1 MTLAFSPLHELF
13 AARVDGIDLRATL
26 ATATIREIEAAMDR
40 HAVLVFR
47 EQQITEDEQ
56 LAFTG
61 RLGPMD
67 PGRHLAVRQH
77 RRVRPEFADVSNL
90 DEKGRVADRN
100 HRRILSN
107 MATRLWHTDSSYK
120 RPAAKFSL
128 LYCSAIPSWGG
139 ETEFADMRAAYD
151 ALPERLRDEAE
162 DRSAE
167 HYVHHSRATLGFA
180 PSPEEIAG
188 AIPPVTWPLVR
199 THPGSGR
206 RLLYIGA
213 HATHVVGLSLPE
225 GRVLLSDL
233 LEHATQ
239 RQFVYR
245 HEWQVGDLVIWDNRA
260 VLHRG
265 RHYDLAQ
272 RRDMRRSTVE
282 DAAVSTTASLG
293 GSP

>member
-1 MTLAFSPLHELF
+1 VTLAFTPLHPVF
-13 AARVDGIDLRATL
+13 AARADGIDLRDRIGDT
-26 ATATIREIEAAMDR
+26 TVREIDAALER
-40 HAVLVFR
+40 YAVLVFR
-47 EQQITEDEQ
+47 DQQLSQDEQ
-56 LAFTG
+56 LAFTARFG
-61 RLGPMD
+61 RMD

-90 DEKGRVADRN
+90 DEDGRVADRN

-120 RPAAKFSL
+120 QPAAKFSL
-128 LYCSAIPSWGG
+128 LYCSAIPDWGG

-151 ALPERLRDEAE
+151 ALPDRLREEAE
-162 DRSAE
+162 GRSAE
-167 HYVHHSRATLGFA
+167 HYVHHSRAMLGFA
-180 PSPEEIAG
+180 PSDDEIAG

-199 THPGSGR
+199 AHAGSGR
-206 RLLYIGA
+206 KLLYIGA

-245 HEWQVGDLVIWDNRA
+245 HEWRPGDLVMWDNRA

-265 RHYDLAQ
+265 RRYDLAQ

-282 DAAVSTTASLG
+282 DEAH
-293 GSP
+293 

>member
-1 MTLAFSPLHELF
+1 MALKISPLHPVF
-13 AARVDGIDLRATL
+13 AAVAEGIDLRDPLSA
-26 ATATIREIEAAMDR
+26 AAAREIEAAMDR
-40 HAVLVFR
+40 DAVLAFR
-47 EQQITEDEQ
+47 DQDISEDQQ
-56 LAFTG
+56 LAFTAAF
-61 RLGPMD
+61 GPMD
-67 PGRHLAVRQH
+67 PGRHLAVRQQ
-77 RRVRPEFADVSNL
+77 RRVRQEFADVSNL
-90 DEKGRVADRN
+90 DEHGNVAGRN

-120 RPAAKFSL
+120 QPAAKFSL
-128 LYCSAIPSWGG
+128 LYCSAIPEWGG

-151 ALPERLRDEAE
+151 ALPERLRAE
-162 DRSAE
+162 VEGRCAE

-199 THPGSGR
+199 THAGSGR

-213 HATHVVGLSLPE
+213 HATHVVGLSVPE
-225 GRVLLSDL
+225 GRVLLADL

-245 HEWQVGDLVIWDNRA
+245 HAWRPGDLVMWDNRA

-265 RHYDLAQ
+265 RRYDLGQ

-282 DAAVSTTASLG
+282 DTLPAAPTGT
-293 GSP
+293 

>member
-1 MTLAFSPLHELF
+1 
-13 AARVDGIDLRATL
+13 
-26 ATATIREIEAAMDR
+26 
-40 HAVLVFR
+40 
-47 EQQITEDEQ
+47 
-56 LAFTG
+56 
-61 RLGPMD
+61 
-67 PGRHLAVRQH
+67 
-77 RRVRPEFADVSNL
+77 
-90 DEKGRVADRN
+90 
-100 HRRILSN
+100 

-120 RPAAKFSL
+120 RPAAKYSL
-128 LYCSAIPSWGG
+128 LYCSAIPEWGG

-151 ALPERLRDEAE
+151 ALPDRLRAEAE
-162 DRSAE
+162 GRSAE

-199 THPGSGR
+199 THAGSGR
-206 RLLYIGA
+206 KLLYIGA

-245 HEWQVGDLVIWDNRA
+245 HAWRPGDLVMWDNRA

-265 RHYDLAQ
+265 RRYDLAQ

-282 DAAVSTTASLG
+282 DSL
-293 GSP
+293 PAE

>member
-1 MTLAFSPLHELF
+1 MITMLSFSPLHPLF
-13 AARVDGIDLRATL
+13 AARADGIDLREAISDTS
-26 ATATIREIEAAMDR
+26 IREIEAVMDR
-40 HAVLVFR
+40 VAVLVFR
-47 EQQITEDEQ
+47 DQYLSEDEQ
-56 LAFTG
+56 LAFTARFG
-61 RLGPMD
+61 SMD

-90 DEKGRVADRN
+90 DETGQVADRN

-120 RPAAKFSL
+120 KPAAKFSL
-128 LYCSAIPSWGG
+128 LYCGAIPDWGG
-139 ETEFADMRAAYD
+139 ETEFADLRAAYD
-151 ALPERLRDEAE
+151 ALPERLRAEAE
-162 DRSAE
+162 GRAAE

-188 AIPPVTWPLVR
+188 AIPPITWPLVR

-206 RLLYIGA
+206 KLLYIGA

-225 GRVLLSDL
+225 GRVLLADL

-245 HEWQVGDLVIWDNRA
+245 HEWRPNDLVMWDNRA

-265 RHYDLAQ
+265 RRYDLAQ

-282 DAAVSTTASLG
+282 DAV
-293 GSP
+293 

>member
-1 MTLAFSPLHELF
+1 MKLNFTPLHPLF
-13 AARVDGIDLRATL
+13 AALAGGIDLRDPLDGA
-26 ATATIREIEAAMDR
+26 AAREIETAMDR
-40 HAVLVFR
+40 YAVLVFR
-47 EQQITEDEQ
+47 GQDVSEEEQ
-56 LAFTG
+56 LAFTAAF
-61 RLGPMD
+61 GPMD

-90 DEKGRVADRN
+90 DEAGNVAGRN

-120 RPAAKFSL
+120 KPAAKFSL
-128 LYCSAIPSWGG
+128 LYCSAIPDWGG
-139 ETEFADMRAAYD
+139 ETEFADMCAAYD
-151 ALPERLRDEAE
+151 ALPERLRQEAE
-162 DRSAE
+162 GRSAE
-167 HYVHHSRATLGFA
+167 HYVHHSRAKLGFA

-188 AIPPVTWPLVR
+188 AIPPVVWPIVR
-199 THPGSGR
+199 VHPGSGR
-206 RLLYIGA
+206 KLLYLGA

-225 GRVLLSDL
+225 GRVLLCDL

-245 HEWQVGDLVIWDNRA
+245 HEWRPGDLVMWDNRA

-265 RHYDLAQ
+265 RRYDLSQ

-282 DAAVSTTASLG
+282 DSL
-293 GSP
+293 PA

>member
-1 MTLAFSPLHELF
+1 MSLTFVPLHPLF
-13 AARVDGIDLRATL
+13 AACADGVDLRDDL
-26 ATATIREIEAAMDR
+26 ATATVREIEAAMDR
-40 HAVLVFR
+40 FAVLVFR
-47 EQQITEDEQ
+47 RQELGEDEQ
-56 LAFTG
+56 LAFTA

-90 DEKGRVADRN
+90 DEQGRVADRN

-120 RPAAKFSL
+120 KPAAKFSL
-128 LYCSAIPSWGG
+128 LYCSAIPLWGG

-151 ALPERLRDEAE
+151 ALPDRLRDEAE
-162 DRSAE
+162 GREAE

-180 PSPEEIAG
+180 PSEEEIAG
-188 AIPPVTWPLVR
+188 AIPAVTWPLVR
-199 THPGSGR
+199 SHAGSGR
-206 RLLYIGA
+206 KLLYIGS

-225 GRVLLSDL
+225 GRVLLADL

-245 HEWQVGDLVIWDNRA
+245 HEWRPRDLVMWDNRA

-265 RHYDLAQ
+265 RRYDLVQ

-282 DAAVSTTASLG
+282 DRL
-293 GSP
+293 

>member
-1 MTLAFSPLHELF
+1 MTLNFSPLHPIF
-13 AARVDGIDLRATL
+13 AALTEGIDLRSPL
-26 ATATIREIEAAMDR
+26 AVASAREIEAAMDR
-40 HAVLVFR
+40 YAVLVFR
-47 EQQITEDEQ
+47 GQDLTQDEQ
-56 LAFTG
+56 LAFTAAF
-61 RLGPMD
+61 GPMD
-67 PGRHLAVRQH
+67 PGRHLAVRQQ

-90 DEKGRVADRN
+90 DEHGKVADRN

-120 RPAAKFSL
+120 QPAAKFSL
-128 LYCSAIPSWGG
+128 LYCSAIPDWGG

-151 ALPERLRDEAE
+151 ALPERLRAEAE
-162 DRSAE
+162 GRSAE

-180 PSPEEIAG
+180 PSPEEIDG
-188 AIPPVTWPLVR
+188 AIPPVAWPLIR
-199 THPGSGR
+199 NHAGSGR
-206 RLLYIGA
+206 KLLYIGA

-225 GRVLLSDL
+225 GKVLLSDL

-245 HEWQVGDLVIWDNRA
+245 HEWRPGDLVIWDNRA

-265 RHYDLAQ
+265 RRYDLSQ

-282 DAAVSTTASLG
+282 DGQPSK
-293 GSP
+293 P

>member
-1 MTLAFSPLHELF
+1 MTLAFSPLHPIF
-13 AARVDGIDLRATL
+13 AALAKGIELSVPLDLGVV
-26 ATATIREIEAAMDR
+26 REIEAAMDQY
-40 HAVLVFR
+40 AVLVFR
-47 EQQITEDEQ
+47 DQLIDQVQQ
-56 LAFTG
+56 LAFT
-61 RLGPMD
+61 RNFGPLD

-90 DEKGRVADRN
+90 DEEGRVAGRD

-120 RPAAKFSL
+120 KPAAKFSL
-128 LYCSAIPSWGG
+128 LYCSAIPNWGG

-151 ALPERLRDEAE
+151 ALPDRLRAEAE
-162 DRSAE
+162 GREVE

-180 PSPEEIAG
+180 PSEDEIAG

-199 THPGSGR
+199 THAGSGR
-206 RLLYIGA
+206 KVLYIGS
-213 HATHVVGLSLPE
+213 HATRVLGLSLPE

-245 HEWQVGDLVIWDNRA
+245 HEWKPGDLVMWDNRA

-265 RHYDLAQ
+265 RRYDLAQ

-282 DAAVSTTASLG
+282 DALPADVG
-293 GSP
+293 

>member
-1 MTLAFSPLHELF
+1 MPLNFSPLHPVF
-13 AARVDGIDLRATL
+13 AAVADGIDLRDPL
-26 ATATIREIEAAMDR
+26 ADAVARELDAAMDR
-40 HAVLVFR
+40 YAVLVFR
-47 EQQITEDEQ
+47 GQDITEDQQ
-56 LAFTG
+56 LAFTAAF
-61 RLGPMD
+61 GPMD
-67 PGRHLAVRQH
+67 PGRHLAVRQQ

-90 DEKGRVADRN
+90 DEHGNVADRN

-120 RPAAKFSL
+120 HPAAKFSL
-128 LYCSAIPSWGG
+128 LYCSAIPDCGG

-151 ALPERLRDEAE
+151 ALPEQLRAEAE
-162 DRSAE
+162 GRSAE
-167 HYVHHSRATLGFA
+167 HYVHYSRATLGFA

-188 AIPPVTWPLVR
+188 AIPPATWPLIR
-199 THPGSGR
+199 IHAGSGR
-206 RLLYIGA
+206 KLLYIGA

-239 RQFVYR
+239 RRFVYR
-245 HEWQVGDLVIWDNRA
+245 HEWRPGDLVMWDNRA

-265 RHYDLAQ
+265 RRYDLGQ

-282 DAAVSTTASLG
+282 DTRPAEATTA
-293 GSP
+293 

>member
-1 MTLAFSPLHELF
+1 MSLSFTPLHPLF
-13 AARVDGIDLRATL
+13 AARAEGIDVRGRVD
-26 ATATIREIEAAMDR
+26 TAMAREIEAAMDR
-40 HAVLVFR
+40 FAVLVFR
-47 EQQITEDEQ
+47 DQQISEEQQ
-56 LAFTG
+56 LAFTAAF
-61 RLGPMD
+61 GPMD

-90 DEKGRVADRN
+90 DEAGNVADRN

-120 RPAAKFSL
+120 QPAAKFSL
-128 LYCSAIPSWGG
+128 LYCSAIPDWGG
-139 ETEFADMRAAYD
+139 ETEFADMRAACD
-151 ALPERLRDEAE
+151 ALPARLRAEAE
-162 DRSAE
+162 GREAE

-180 PSPEEIAG
+180 PSQEEIAG
-188 AIPPVTWPLVR
+188 ALPPVTWPLIR
-199 THPGSGR
+199 THASSGR
-206 RLLYIGA
+206 KLLYLGA
-213 HATHVVGLSLPE
+213 HATHVIGLSLPE

-245 HEWQVGDLVIWDNRA
+245 HEWRPGDLVMWDNRA

-265 RHYDLAQ
+265 RRYDLAQ

-282 DAAVSTTASLG
+282 DTWPA
-293 GSP
+293 

>member
-1 MTLAFSPLHELF
+1 
-13 AARVDGIDLRATL
+13 
-26 ATATIREIEAAMDR
+26 
-40 HAVLVFR
+40 
-47 EQQITEDEQ
+47 
-56 LAFTG
+56 
-61 RLGPMD
+61 MD

-90 DEKGRVADRN
+90 DEEGRVAGRN

-120 RPAAKFSL
+120 QPAAKFSL
-128 LYCSAIPSWGG
+128 LYCSAIPDWGG

-151 ALPERLRDEAE
+151 ALPGRLGEEAE

-180 PSPEEIAG
+180 PSEDEIAG
-188 AIPPVTWPLVR
+188 AIPPVIWPLVR
-199 THPGSGR
+199 THPGSR
-206 RLLYIGA
+206 RKLLYIGA

-245 HEWQVGDLVIWDNRA
+245 HEWRPGDLVMWDNRA

-265 RHYDLAQ
+265 RRYDLAQ

-282 DAAVSTTASLG
+282 DECIDQTRTPLTGTASG
-293 GSP
+293 RCTRSS

>member
-1 MTLAFSPLHELF
+1 MALAFTPLHPLF
-13 AARVDGIDLRATL
+13 AARAEGIDLRHAL
-26 ATATIREIEAAMDR
+26 DAATIGEIEAAMGR
-40 HAVLVFR
+40 YAVLAFR
-47 EQQITEDEQ
+47 DQQIDEDQQ
-56 LAFTG
+56 LAFTA

-90 DEKGRVADRN
+90 DEAGNVADRN

-128 LYCSAIPSWGG
+128 LYCSAIPEWGG

-151 ALPERLRDEAE
+151 ALPPRLRDEAE
-162 DRSAE
+162 GRSAE
-167 HYVHHSRATLGFA
+167 HYVHHSRAMLGFA

-199 THPGSGR
+199 THAGSGR
-206 RLLYIGA
+206 KLLYIGA
-213 HATHVVGLSLPE
+213 HATQVVGLSLPE

-245 HEWQVGDLVIWDNRA
+245 HEWRPGDLVMWDNRA

-265 RHYDLAQ
+265 QRYDLGQ
-272 RRDMRRSTVE
+272 KRDMRRSTVE
-282 DAAVSTTASLG
+282 DAIG
-293 GSP
+293 

>member
-1 MTLAFSPLHELF
+1 MAASFSPLHPLF
-13 AARVDGIDLRATL
+13 AARADGIDLREAIDAATVCD
-26 ATATIREIEAAMDR
+26 IDAAMDR

-47 EQQITEDEQ
+47 DQRLSEDEQ
-56 LAFTG
+56 LAFTA
-61 RLGPMD
+61 RFGPMD

-77 RRVRPEFADVSNL
+77 RRVRAEFADVSNL
-90 DEKGRVADRN
+90 DEAGRVADRN

-120 RPAAKFSL
+120 QPAAKFSL
-128 LYCSAIPSWGG
+128 LYCSAIPEWGG

-151 ALPERLRDEAE
+151 ALPERLRDETE
-162 DRSAE
+162 GRSAE

-188 AIPPVTWPLVR
+188 ALPPVIWPLVR
-199 THPGSGR
+199 THAGSGR
-206 RLLYIGA
+206 KLLYIGA

-245 HEWQVGDLVIWDNRA
+245 HEWRPGDLVMWDNRA

-265 RHYDLAQ
+265 RRYDLAQ

-282 DAAVSTTASLG
+282 DVAPLETTAQRCG
-293 GSP
+293 

>member
-1 MTLAFSPLHELF
+1 MTLEFLPLHPLF
-13 AARVDGIDLRATL
+13 AARADGIDLREA
-26 ATATIREIEAAMDR
+26 ADDATIREIEAAMDC

-47 EQQITEDEQ
+47 GQQLSQDEQ
-56 LAFTG
+56 LAFTA
-61 RLGPMD
+61 RFGPMD
-67 PGRHLAVRQH
+67 PGRHLAVLQH

-90 DEKGRVADRN
+90 DEEGRIADRN

-120 RPAAKFSL
+120 QPAAKFSL
-128 LYCSAIPSWGG
+128 LYCSAIPDWGG
-139 ETEFADMRAAYD
+139 ETEFADMRAAYE
-151 ALPERLRDEAE
+151 ALPDRLREEAE

-180 PSPEEIAG
+180 PSEDEIAG

-206 RLLYIGA
+206 KLLYIGA
-213 HATHVVGLSLPE
+213 HATKVVGLSLPE

-245 HEWQVGDLVIWDNRA
+245 HEWRPGDLVMWDNRA

-265 RHYDLAQ
+265 RRYDLTQ

-282 DAAVSTTASLG
+282 DRAR
-293 GSP
+293 

>member
-1 MTLAFSPLHELF
+1 MPLGFSPLHPLF
-13 AARVDGIDLRATL
+13 AARAEGIDLRDPLPA
-26 ATATIREIEAAMDR
+26 ATAREIAAAMDR

-47 EQQITEDEQ
+47 DQDISQDEQ
-56 LAFTG
+56 LAFTAAF
-61 RLGPMD
+61 GPMD

-90 DEKGRVADRN
+90 DEAGRVADRN

-128 LYCSAIPSWGG
+128 LYCSEIPDWGG

-151 ALPERLRDEAE
+151 TLPDRLRAEAE
-162 DRSAE
+162 GRSAE

-180 PSPEEIAG
+180 PSPEEIGG
-188 AIPPVTWPLVR
+188 ALPPVTWPLVR
-199 THPGSGR
+199 THAGSGR
-206 RLLYIGA
+206 KLLYIGA

-245 HEWQVGDLVIWDNRA
+245 HEWRPGDLVMWDNRA

-265 RHYDLAQ
+265 RRYDLAQ
-272 RRDMRRSTVE
+272 PRDMRRSTVE
-282 DAAVSTTASLG
+282 DAVPDSISQAAAS
-293 GSP
+293 

>member
-1 MTLAFSPLHELF
+1 MTLIFSPLHELF

-90 DEKGRVADRN
+90 DEAGNVADRN

-199 THPGSGR
+199 THPGSDR

>member
-1 MTLAFSPLHELF
+1 MALAFIPLHPLF
-13 AARVDGIDLRATL
+13 AARAEGIDLREA
-26 ATATIREIEAAMDR
+26 AGDATIRDIETAMYR

-47 EQQITEDEQ
+47 GQQLSQDEQ
-56 LAFTG
+56 LAFTA
-61 RLGPMD
+61 RFGPMD

-90 DEKGRVADRN
+90 DEEGRVAERN

-120 RPAAKFSL
+120 QPAAKFSL
-128 LYCSAIPSWGG
+128 LYCSAIPDWGG
-139 ETEFADMRAAYD
+139 ETEFADMRAAYE
-151 ALPERLRDEAE
+151 ALPDRLREEAE
-162 DRSAE
+162 SHSAE

-180 PSPEEIAG
+180 PSEDEIAG
-188 AIPPVTWPLVR
+188 AIPPVIWPLVR

-206 RLLYIGA
+206 KLLYIGA
-213 HATHVVGLSLPE
+213 HATQVVGLSLPE

-245 HEWQVGDLVIWDNRA
+245 HEWQPGDLVMWDNRA

-265 RHYDLAQ
+265 RRYDLTQ

-282 DAAVSTTASLG
+282 DGAR
-293 GSP
+293 

>member
-1 MTLAFSPLHELF
+1 MTPAFSPLHPVF
-13 AARVDGIDLRATL
+13 AALAGGIDLRDPLGPAM
-26 ATATIREIEAAMDR
+26 AREIETAMNR
-40 HAVLVFR
+40 YAVLVFR
-47 EQQITEDEQ
+47 GQDISQEQQ
-56 LAFTG
+56 LAFTAAFG
-61 RLGPMD
+61 QMD
-67 PGRHLAVRQH
+67 PGRHLAVRQQ

-90 DEKGRVADRN
+90 DEYGNVAGRH

-120 RPAAKFSL
+120 SPAAKFSL
-128 LYCSAIPSWGG
+128 LYCSAIPDWGG
-139 ETEFADMRAAYD
+139 QTEFADVRAAYD

-162 DRSAE
+162 GRSAE

-188 AIPPVTWPLVR
+188 ALPPVTWPLVR
-199 THPGSGR
+199 THAGSGR
-206 RLLYIGA
+206 KLLYIGA

-245 HEWQVGDLVIWDNRA
+245 HEWRPGDLVMWDNRA

-265 RHYDLAQ
+265 RRYDLAQ
-272 RRDMRRSTVE
+272 PRDMRRSTVE
-282 DAAVSTTASLG
+282 DAVPDSVSQAAAS
-293 GSP
+293 

>member
-1 MTLAFSPLHELF
+1 MTLSLSPLHPLF
-13 AARVDGIDLRATL
+13 AATAEGIALRDPLDA
-26 ATATIREIEAAMDR
+26 ATIGEIAAAMDR

-47 EQQITEDEQ
+47 DQQLSEDEQ
-56 LAFTG
+56 LAFTA
-61 RLGPMD
+61 RFGPMD
-67 PGRHLAVRQH
+67 PGRHLAVKQH

-90 DEKGRVADRN
+90 DEAGNIADRN

-120 RPAAKFSL
+120 CPAAKYSL
-128 LYCSAIPSWGG
+128 LYCSAIPDWGG
-139 ETEFADMRAAYD
+139 ETEFADTRAAYD
-151 ALPERLRDEAE
+151 ALPPRLREEAE
-162 DRSAE
+162 GRAAE
-167 HYVHHSRATLGFA
+167 HYVHHSRAMLGFA

-188 AIPPVTWPLVR
+188 ALPPVTWPLVR

-206 RLLYIGA
+206 KLLYIGA

-225 GRVLLSDL
+225 GRVLLADL

-239 RQFVYR
+239 RAFVYR
-245 HEWQVGDLVIWDNRA
+245 HEWRPGDLVMWDNRA

-265 RHYDLAQ
+265 RRYDLAQ

-282 DAAVSTTASLG
+282 DAAPNAA
-293 GSP
+293 PRP